1 MRMGSFAKVAG
12 AMLCIIAVHTLTA
25 KTIYVDASASGADD
39 GSTWA
44 DAYVCLQDAL
54 AAAEAGDEIH
64 VAQGAYTPD
73 VGKGRKKGNQRAYF
87 NLKQNVACLGGFPAG
102 GGKPDARDP
111 SAFATV
117 LTGDL
122 AGDDAEVITGFELLA
137 DTTRAENAFHVVR
150 AKDVDSS
157 TILDGF
163 VIAGGNSSSYTG
175 AGMRLIAASPTIRN
189 CTFTENCGACG
200 PAIFM
205 EKKSSPTID
214 NCLFTLNASNG
225 CCGAVGLRD
234 SNPVFTNCVFSFNN
248 AEQAGAVRCVYS
260 KPVFSNCTFVGNR
273 CETNG
278 GAVECYASDAAFH
291 RCRFYA
297 NFAEGD
303 GGACFI
309 HAADPTWTN
318 CVFVGNA
325 CAKEGGAIGACQHV
339 SNPVLINCTL
349 TANTAKYYG
358 GGLNIP
364 GESKTTLINCIVWGN
379 TDREGTGDHS
389 QLQMRYIIAVNT
401 CIQNLADPTRGTNI
415 FGADPFFVSPP
426 DDGGDG
432 WADNPRTPE
441 IDEGANDFYGD
452 LRLAEGSCCIDAG
465 TEETPELAGYF
476 DIEGNKRV
484 LGPRI
489 HVGAIEVR

>member
-225 CCGAVGLRD
+225 CCGA
-234 SNPVFTNCVFSFNN
+234 
-248 AEQAGAVRCVYS
+248 
-260 KPVFSNCTFVGNR
+260 
-273 CETNG
+273 
-278 GAVECYASDAAFH
+278 
-291 RCRFYA
+291 
-297 NFAEGD
+297 
-303 GGACFI
+303 
-309 HAADPTWTN
+309 
-318 CVFVGNA
+318 
-325 CAKEGGAIGACQHV
+325 IGACQHV

-415 FGADPFFVSPP
+415 FGAAPFFVSPP

-489 HVGAIEVR
+489 DVGAIEVR